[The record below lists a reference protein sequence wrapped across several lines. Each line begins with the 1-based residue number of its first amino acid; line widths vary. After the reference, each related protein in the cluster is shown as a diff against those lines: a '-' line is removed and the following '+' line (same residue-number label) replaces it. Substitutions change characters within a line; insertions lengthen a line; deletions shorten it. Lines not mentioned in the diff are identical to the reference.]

1 MKQAINPAGQ
11 TYTLAELCEFSG
23 LSIRTARYYIQIGL
37 VDKPEGETRA
47 ARYSGK
53 HLEQLLLVQKW
64 VAAGVSLER
73 IREQL
78 TGAAE
83 LPIQAKRPGTLE
95 VKSHLSLADGVEL
108 VIEPGAAGL
117 SPEEVRAFAKG
128 VMALYAEMKNTK
140 SEERP

>member
-1 MKQAINPAGQ
+1 MKTKNVALGQ
-11 TYTLAELCEFSG
+11 TYALAELCELSG

-47 ARYSGK
+47 ARYGAK

-73 IREQL
+73 IRDQL
-78 TGAAE
+78 QGGVALPRAAR
-83 LPIQAKRPGTLE
+83 RPGSLE
-95 VKSHLSLADGVEL
+95 VKSHLLLAEGVEL
-108 VIEPGAAGL
+108 VIEPGAAGM

-128 VMALYAEMKNTK
+128 VMALYANMKKTNNG
-140 SEERP
+140 EE

>member
-1 MKQAINPAGQ
+1 MKTKNVALGQ
-11 TYTLAELCEFSG
+11 TYALAELCELSG

-47 ARYSGK
+47 ARYGAK

-73 IREQL
+73 IRDQL
-78 TGAAE
+78 QGGVALPRAAR
-83 LPIQAKRPGTLE
+83 RPGLLE
-95 VKSHLSLADGVEL
+95 VKSHLLLAEGVEL
-108 VIEPGAAGL
+108 VIEPGAAGM

-128 VMALYAEMKNTK
+128 VMALYANMKKTNNG
-140 SEERP
+140 EE